1 MPSPTAQRYAVYLA
15 KSKVGL
21 KDPDIPGPRHHH
33 VIFVETNV
41 QDRSGVK
48 FHVVGDITSSGGM
61 TYESRPAPAPEA
73 EYGEALCGKEPLGH
87 TPAAAAAA
95 AAGSG
100 GGGFERARW
109 DALLR
114 GLPTPPRQKAFNV
127 ATRRTELVKAWEP
140 RVVFYEP
147 GEARHV
153 PWKCT
158 EWTNE
163 HALPALWAAGFI
175 VGGEVPAGSAAASSP
190 V

>member
-1 MPSPTAQRYAVYLA
+1 MEPPAPPQQQQQQQQHAVYLV
-15 KSKVGL
+15 KSRVGL
-21 KDPDIPGPRHHH
+21 PDPDMPGPRYHH

-61 TYESRPAPAPEA
+61 TYESR
-73 EYGEALCGKEPLGH
+73 
-87 TPAAAAAA
+87 AAAAP
-95 AAGSG
+95 
-100 GGGFERARW
+100 ERARW

-114 GLPTPPRQKAFNV
+114 GLPTPPRQKAFNA
-127 ATRRTELVKAWEP
+127 ATGRAELVKAWVP
-140 RVVFYEP
+140 GVVFYEP

-175 VGGEVPAGSAAASSP
+175 VGGEVLAGSAAASSP